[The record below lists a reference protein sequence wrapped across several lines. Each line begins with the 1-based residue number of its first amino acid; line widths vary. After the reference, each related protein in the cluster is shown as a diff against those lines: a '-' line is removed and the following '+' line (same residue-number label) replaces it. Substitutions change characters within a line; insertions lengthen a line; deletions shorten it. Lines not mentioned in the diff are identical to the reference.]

1 VELRQLLSIPLV
13 RTLGILVMSVAA
25 VTFWLLVF
33 GIVFFSFTTV
43 PVLTIATFAV
53 GYLLLRLVRS
63 RRIVSS

>member
-43 PVLTIATFAV
+43 PVLVIATFAV
-53 GYLLLRLVRS
+53 GYWLLRLVRS